1 MKLLIDSGNSRF
13 KWAWLDKQGQL
24 TTFAIAND
32 HANRLQL
39 LSAWSVFKQPEQIL
53 VASVASS
60 ALVLMVTDVLTGL
73 WPMVQIQFI
82 KTQAQAYGVLNAY
95 EQADKLGVDRWLA
108 LVATHHYYPSFS
120 CIVDC
125 GTAVTLD
132 VLNVE
137 GVHQGGLISPG
148 LILMKKA
155 LARNTA
161 GLPYQKSSYPVGL
174 ATGTEAGIYNG
185 TLYAILGLITQVL
198 KQHEDIKQLILTGG
212 DAELIAQQLD
222 VPIIVDS
229 DLVFKGLAVIANQT
243 SA

>member
-24 TTFAIAND
+24 NTFAIAND
-32 HANRLQL
+32 HVNRVQL
-39 LSAWSVFKQPEQIL
+39 LNVWSVFKQPEQIL

-60 ALVLMVTDVLTGL
+60 ALVLIVTEVVTEL
-73 WPMVQIQFI
+73 WPSTQIQFI
-82 KTQAQAYGVLNAY
+82 KTQTQAYGVSNAY

-108 LVATHHYYPSFS
+108 LIATHHYYPGFS

-132 VLNVE
+132 VLNGE

-148 LILMKKA
+148 LVLMKKA
-155 LARNTA
+155 LARDTA
-161 GLPYQKSSYPVGL
+161 SLPFEKSSYPVGL

-198 KQHEDIKQLILTGG
+198 KQHKDIEQLILTGG

-222 VPIIVDS
+222 APIIGEP
-229 DLVFKGLAVIANQT
+229 DLVFKGLAVIANQQ